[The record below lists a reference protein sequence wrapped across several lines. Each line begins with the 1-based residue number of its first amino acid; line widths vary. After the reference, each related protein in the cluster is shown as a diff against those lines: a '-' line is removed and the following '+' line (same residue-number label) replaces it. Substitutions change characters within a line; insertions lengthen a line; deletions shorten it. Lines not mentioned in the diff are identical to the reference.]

1 MTRNQRKL
9 GTLFGIILIIQ
20 AFLTAFARP
29 LPADPAPPPLL
40 ARVTVDDAALHGRTV
55 SYRVTALSGATLASG
70 MARVGTGAAAAFTCS
85 LPALPADGRREDVLA
100 DLLLARV
107 EYGLPGGPMKTA
119 ELEGALPVFS
129 LQYPAVDAVEAGSRF
144 TVRFTAVRPGSGA
157 PIAGVKIVIE
167 GLSDGL
173 SSGKMLA
180 YTDAQGAAA
189 FTLRA
194 SSKAEGTQS
203 IMLRAEK
210 DGWVYADQVTFG
222 IGREARAF
230 LQTDKPLY
238 QPSQTVHIRALV
250 FKAFQ
255 KKPDAGRPVTV
266 LVSDPKDNK
275 VFRKELKANP
285 YGAVWT
291 DFSLADEV
299 ILGTYKITL
308 LDTAG
313 TAFAERTVEV
323 SRYVLPKFK
332 LTLTPDRS
340 FYKPGERARLTV
352 SARYFF
358 GKPVAGG
365 TVKVTVSQFIDS
377 LVPFG
382 EHEVK
387 LDARGEGTLEATLP
401 NRFYG
406 TPFDQGKAFVLWEA
420 SAEDT
425 AGQQVQA
432 TLSTP
437 VVPDPVAIHLI
448 TEAGPAGSKPGLS
461 NRLYFILNDPLGG
474 PLALPVRITFEQDGR
489 TRQASVQS
497 NPYGVAAWE
506 TPVLTANP
514 CTLTLRTQAGDGT
527 PVVKTFSLTAEGGA
541 EAIVVRTTEAQ
552 VRAGETLSA
561 FILASKREGTA
572 YWDLLKDGQVM
583 LAGMGKLKDGR
594 FHFSFP
600 SSPDF
605 VGNCLLRAY
614 TYDAKGNLLHHQAP
628 FIVAPPSDLT
638 VNASFD
644 KPEYRP
650 GGTATAL
657 ISLTDGHGAPKRG
670 ALGAFIVDEAVF
682 ALADLHPGLE
692 KIYFL
697 LEEEIMKPRYEVHGM
712 GLQETALEVFESGE
726 KRGQA
731 QEALKAVL
739 QLAQTSAPGFA
750 NSYDRQMP
758 ALRSLAENK
767 YYQHAYAVGMKIQRA
782 LQSYTRLEG
791 RCPSPE
797 RAIRELLRK
806 KLITTEEAKD
816 RWGGEW
822 VLQAWG
828 QNDWCSQ
835 GFTLTS
841 KGPDGKANT
850 GDERAW
856 YLYDEKRMRRDKGQ
870 KDEEGFAVG
879 GAMAFD
885 QAMPM
890 AVPAMAKS
898 AVMEA
903 SVDWQGDAKEKK
915 NDGGP
920 SAEPRVR
927 RSFPE
932 TMFYL
937 PFIETGTDGR
947 ASVEIPLADSI
958 TTWRSVWFASTA
970 DGLLGS
976 ATVPLKVFQPFF
988 VDLDLP
994 LYLTKGDEV
1003 HLPVV
1008 VYNYTQDTRDV
1019 RLVLSDL
1026 EGLASL
1032 GEKEKVVTLV
1042 SGQVLRFYFPVRA
1055 SSVGTGR
1062 ILLKAYSGEVSDAI
1076 EKVVPVI
1083 PNGKE
1088 IRTTKSGV
1096 LSGPVEVNAG
1106 LPDHAL
1112 TEGARLQVLLFPS
1125 YFSQAIDGLD
1135 KIFRM
1140 PGGCFEQTS
1149 SSTYPNVLAL
1159 QYLEKSRKTNPEL
1172 SMKAEGFINHGYQRL
1187 LTFEVPGGGF
1197 SWFGNPPANKVL
1209 TAYGLM
1215 EFSDMAKVHA
1225 VDPRLIERT
1234 AAWLASKQSGDGSW
1248 NADTEYIAEGAV
1260 NRFLTDPVRITG
1272 YIAWSLVASDSNGPA
1287 VDKALGF
1294 IGPRIDKVED
1304 PYTLALLVNLYADRK
1319 DKATAGRIASKLA
1332 SMAVRDGKKITWK
1345 EAGPSPFYSTG
1356 EAGSVEITGLAAMG
1370 FMKLQQRP
1378 DLVQG
1383 AMEYL
1388 IGSKDSW
1395 GTWWSTQSTVAAL
1408 KALIFALEHGAQP
1421 FAGTV
1426 RIIVDNEL
1434 AKTLTITKEQSDLT
1448 FSWSTVEN
1456 LSPNTKVR
1464 LEFDGQGSPLY
1475 QIVTS
1480 AWVPWAFA
1488 PRGEE
1493 PVKISVAYDRTR
1505 LAADDTLTAK
1515 VKVENTTADGLKM
1528 LIVDLGVPP
1537 GFNPATE
1544 DLDALK
1550 AKGSIQK
1557 YQLTGRQIILYLD
1570 GLAAHRTLTLTY
1582 KLEARYPVKVQGAEA
1597 RVYEYYNPQNE
1608 TRIQQESL
1616 VVSE

>member
-9 GTLFGIILIIQ
+9 GTAFGLILIVQ
-20 AFLTAFARP
+20 ALLTLLGRP
-29 LPADPAPPPLL
+29 LPADAATPPLL
-40 ARVTVDDAALHGRTV
+40 ARVLVADPALHGRTV

-70 MARVGTGAAAAFTCS
+70 MARVGTGTGAAFAFPLRPIPENT
-85 LPALPADGRREDVLA
+85 GREDALA

-107 EYGLPGGPMKTA
+107 EYGIPGRMRTA
-119 ELEGALPVFS
+119 ELEGALPIFS
-129 LQYPAVDAVEAGSRF
+129 LRYPDLRSVQAGTRF
-144 TVRFTAVRPGSGA
+144 TVRFTAVHPGSGD
-157 PIAGVKIVIE
+157 PVAGVKILIE
-167 GLSDGL
+167 SLSGGLSGGRT
-173 SSGKMLA
+173 SA
-180 YTDAQGAAA
+180 YTDAQGTVA
-189 FTLRA
+189 FSLRA
-194 SSKAEGTQS
+194 SSKADGTQS
-203 IMLRAEK
+203 IALRAEK
-210 DGWVYADQVTFG
+210 DGWTYADRLTFEV
-222 IGREARAF
+222 GRDARAF

-238 QPSQTVHIRALV
+238 QPSQTIHIRALV

-255 KKPDAGRPVTV
+255 KRPDAGRAVTL

-275 VFRKELKANP
+275 VFRKETKANA

-291 DFSLADEV
+291 DFVLADEV
-299 ILGTYKITL
+299 ILGSYRIAL
-308 LDTAG
+308 LDAAG
-313 TAFAERTVEV
+313 EPFAERRVEV

-332 LTLTPDRS
+332 VTLTPDKP
-340 FYKPGERARLTV
+340 FYKPGDRARLTV

-365 TVKVTVSQFIDS
+365 TVKIAANQFIDT

-382 EHEVK
+382 EHEVR
-387 LDARGEGTLEATLP
+387 LDAKGEGTLEIALP
-401 NRFYG
+401 DRFYG
-406 TPFDQGKAFVLWEA
+406 TPYDQGKAFVLWEA

-437 VVPDPVAIHLI
+437 VVPDPVAINLI
-448 TEAGPAGSKPGLS
+448 TEAGPAGFKAGLS
-461 NRLYFILNDPLGG
+461 NRLYFVLNDPLGG
-474 PLALPVRITFEQDGR
+474 PLALPVRITFEQDGI

-506 TPVLTANP
+506 TPALTGSA
-514 CTLTLRTQAGDGT
+514 CALTLRTQAADGT
-527 PVVKTFSLTAEGGA
+527 PVTKTFSLSAEGGA
-541 EAIVVRTTEAQ
+541 ESIVVRTTEAQ

-561 FILASKREGTA
+561 FIFASKPDGTA
-572 YWDLLKDGQVM
+572 YWDLLKDAQVM
-583 LAGMGKLKDGR
+583 LAGMGKLKNGR
-594 FHFSFP
+594 LPFSFP
-600 SSPDF
+600 ASPDF

-614 TYDAKGNLLHHQAP
+614 TYDAKGNLLHHETP
-628 FIVAPPSDLT
+628 VVVAPPSDLT
-638 VNASFD
+638 VNAAFD

-650 GGTATAL
+650 GTTATAL
-657 ISLTDGHGAPKRG
+657 IALTDGHGAPKQG

-692 KIYFL
+692 KVYFL
-697 LEEEIMKPRYEVHGM
+697 LEEEIMKPRYEVHGIDP
-712 GLQETALEVFESGE
+712 QETALEVFESGE

-739 QLAQTSAPGFA
+739 QLARTSTPGFA
-750 NSYDRQMP
+750 DSYDRQMP
-758 ALRSLAENK
+758 ALKSLAENK
-767 YYQHAYAVGMKIQRA
+767 YYQHAYAIGQKIQRA
-782 LQSYTRLEG
+782 LAQYARLEG
-791 RCPSPE
+791 RCPTPE

-806 KLITTEEAKD
+806 KLILPEDSRD

-822 VLQAWG
+822 VIQAWS
-828 QNDWCSQ
+828 QNNWCSE
-835 GFTLTS
+835 GFTLSS
-841 KGPDGKANT
+841 KGPDGKMNT

-856 YLYDEKRMRRDKGQ
+856 ILYDEKRMRRDRMQ

-879 GAMAFD
+879 GMMALD

-898 AVMEA
+898 AVLNEA
-903 SVDWQGDAKEKK
+903 DLPREAGAKEKK
-915 NDGGP
+915 GDGG
-920 SAEPRVR
+920 SSEPRIR

-937 PFIETGTDGR
+937 PFLETGPDGTAR
-947 ASVEIPLADSI
+947 VEVPLADSI

-1008 VYNYTQDTRDV
+1008 VYNYTQEQRDV

-1026 EGLASL
+1026 EGLDSL
-1032 GEKEKVVTLV
+1032 GEKEKVVSLS

-1055 SSVGTGR
+1055 AAVGTGR
-1062 ILLKAYSGEVSDAI
+1062 ILLKAYSDEVSDAI
-1076 EKVVPVI
+1076 EKLVPVI

-1088 IRTTKSGV
+1088 VRITRSGV
-1096 LSGPVEVNAG
+1096 LSGPTEVNAG
-1106 LPDHAL
+1106 IPDHAL
-1112 TEGARLQVLLFPS
+1112 TEGARLQVLLYPS

-1149 SSTYPNVLAL
+1149 STTYPNVLAL
-1159 QYLEKSRKTNPEL
+1159 QYLEKSKKTNPEL
-1172 SMKAEGFINHGYQRL
+1172 SMKAEGFINQGYQRL

-1209 TAYGLM
+1209 TAYGLQ

-1234 AAWLASKQSGDGSW
+1234 AQWLASKQTADGSW
-1248 NADTEYIAEGAV
+1248 SADTEYIAEGAV

-1272 YIAWSLVASDSNGPA
+1272 YIAWTLVASGSNGPA

-1319 DKATAGRIASKLA
+1319 DISTANRVVARLAT
-1332 SMAVRDGKKITWK
+1332 MAVRDGKKITWK
-1345 EAGPSPFYSTG
+1345 ESGPSPFYSTG
-1356 EAGSVEITGLAAMG
+1356 EAGSVEITALAAMG
-1370 FMKLQQRP
+1370 LMKLQQRT

-1395 GTWWSTQSTVAAL
+1395 GTWWSTQSTVMAL
-1408 KALIFALEHGAQP
+1408 KTLIFALEHGAQP

-1426 RIIVDNEL
+1426 RILVDGSV
-1434 AKTLTITKEQSDLT
+1434 AKTLSITKEQSDLT
-1448 FSWSTVEN
+1448 FSWSTTEN
-1456 LSPNTKVR
+1456 LSPSTKVR

-1475 QIVTS
+1475 QVVTS
-1480 AWVPWAFA
+1480 AYVPWNFA
-1488 PRGEE
+1488 PKGGES
-1493 PVKISVAYDRTR
+1493 VRISVAYDRTH
-1505 LAADDTLTAK
+1505 LSADDSLTAK
-1515 VKVENTTADGLKM
+1515 AKVENTTKDSLKM
-1528 LIVDLGVPP
+1528 LIVDLGIPP
-1537 GFNPATE
+1537 GFSPVTE
-1544 DLDALK
+1544 DLEALK
-1550 AKGSIQK
+1550 ARGDIQK

-1570 GLAAHRTLTLTY
+1570 GIAAHQTLTFTY
-1582 KLEARYPVKVQGAEA
+1582 RLEAQYPVKVQGAEA
-1597 RVYEYYNPQNE
+1597 RVYEYYNPQDE
-1608 TRIQQESL
+1608 TRIQQEPL
-1616 VVSE
+1616 MVSE